1 MLLVSLAAALQW
13 EGLKR
18 AGIGSD
24 NHRLSQY
31 LSLGVLSFSDCFKCE
46 DPCLGEQWTGC
57 LGWAA
62 VFPHFILQGWVLLAA
77 HPAAGQKRLEHG
89 GLLGLCTVCATRM
102 SPKPCWVSLGL
113 SKAEPLL
120 SDTITGEVG
129 DLGIWKCLSC
139 KNIPRNA

>member
-77 HPAAGQKRLEHG
+77 HPAADRSDWSMGVSWG
-89 GLLGLCTVCATRM
+89 CAQ
-102 SPKPCWVSLGL
+102 SVLPG
-113 SKAEPLL
+113 
-120 SDTITGEVG
+120 
-129 DLGIWKCLSC
+129 
-139 KNIPRNA
+139 